1 MADNKDANFTVYDE
15 GIYNPLLSYEG
26 NGSKSIMSENSH
38 NPISSLPR
46 SMKNSS
52 AKKREPDL
60 SEYILQHK
68 KSFENEIA
76 R

>member
-1 MADNKDANFTVYDE
+1 MAETKGANYTVYDE
-15 GIYNPLLSYEG
+15 AIYNPLLSYEG
-26 NGSKSIMSENSH
+26 SKLHMSQNSH
-38 NPISSLPR
+38 KPVSSLPV
-46 SMKNSS
+46 SLKNSS
-52 AKKREPDL
+52 AKKREHDL

>member
-1 MADNKDANFTVYDE
+1 MADTKGANYTVYDE
-15 GIYNPLLSYEG
+15 AIYNPLLSYEG
-26 NGSKSIMSENSH
+26 NGSKSNMSQNSH
-38 NPISSLPR
+38 KPVSSLPI
-46 SMKNSS
+46 SLKNSS